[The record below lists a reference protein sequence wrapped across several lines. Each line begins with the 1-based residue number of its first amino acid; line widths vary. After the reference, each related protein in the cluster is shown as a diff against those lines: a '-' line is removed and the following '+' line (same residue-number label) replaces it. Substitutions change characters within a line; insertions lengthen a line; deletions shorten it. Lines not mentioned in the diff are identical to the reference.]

1 MPATTLLG
9 AIAVISGRW
18 LNPSVVPNDA
28 DEQRGRA
35 KLKAAHMLDERL
47 LRDIGFRE
55 EVSRS
60 HRNRFSGF

>member
-18 LNPSVVPNDA
+18 LNPPFVSNDA
-28 DEQRGRA
+28 DEERSRA
-35 KLKAAHMLDERL
+35 KLEAAHMLDERL

-55 EVSRS
+55 EVSRF
-60 HRNRFSGF
+60 HRNRFPGF